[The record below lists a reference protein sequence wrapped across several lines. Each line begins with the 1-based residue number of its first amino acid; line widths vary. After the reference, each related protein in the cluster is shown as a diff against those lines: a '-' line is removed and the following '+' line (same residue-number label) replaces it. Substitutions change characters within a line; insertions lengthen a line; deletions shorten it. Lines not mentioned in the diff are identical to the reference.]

1 MFYQLLTCSTTGG
14 KAFQK
19 AVQEV
24 VKEKGKVS
32 LRTQEFTL
40 EEQDLDE
47 TMTKEEVVEALR
59 TVVDGTCELDTH
71 VIGPSPR
78 GQVPALSNTDPVTK
92 LLDKTGVRGKGS

>member
-1 MFYQLLTCSTTGG
+1 
-14 KAFQK
+14 
-19 AVQEV
+19 
-24 VKEKGKVS
+24 
-32 LRTQEFTL
+32 
-40 EEQDLDE
+40 
-47 TMTKEEVVEALR
+47 MTKEEVVEALR